1 MQIEI
6 TLDASRIRS
15 AASRNVVARERVV
28 VVWSAPMNADPKLL
42 RRKHRAALA
51 VLLQHD
57 IARLRDLVAPMCPV
71 EAAALPTGK
80 LGLAKPH
87 LWSKALF
94 DLYDFALSARVYD
107 VKDRYDAALAMVAP
121 ETVLRAEVEHP
132 DFKPAAYVTRE
143 DSLPAIIACLAGALE
158 RAQALANL

>member
-1 MQIEI
+1 M
-6 TLDASRIRS
+6 TTD
-15 AASRNVVARERVV
+15 
-28 VVWSAPMNADPKLL
+28 DPKLL

-57 IARLRDLVAPMCPV
+57 IARLRDLVEPMCPV

-87 LWSKALF
+87 TWSKALF

-107 VKDRYDAALAMVAP
+107 VKAGYDAALAAITP
-121 ETVLRAEVEHP
+121 ETALRAEADHP
-132 DFKPAAYVTRE
+132 DFKPATYTTRE

-158 RAQALANL
+158 RAQALATLS